1 MRYRYYLCD
10 VFTHTRFG
18 GNQLAVL
25 PQAAGL
31 SSGQMQQVAREFNFS
46 ETTFV
51 FPPEEAGHTNKV
63 RIFTPGAELPFAGHP
78 NIGTA
83 FVLATTGRL
92 GAIDTSLSVTFE
104 ERAGLVPITIR
115 KRPDQSVWCELA
127 APERLSLGKT
137 VGVGTLAAVLSLT
150 ANDIVTGTHLPQ
162 VASVGLPFLFVEVRD
177 RAALERVRVNSEK
190 LETLATD
197 SIPSLVHVYTR
208 SDDTDCD
215 IRARV
220 FAPLLGVPE
229 DPATGSANCALA
241 GLLSHY
247 AQRSQGVFDW
257 RIVQGV
263 ELGRPSLLE
272 ARAEKRAGVVTDT
285 WVGGACVLVGEGWI
299 EVGPVAPAGVQTQR

>member
-1 MRYRYYLCD
+1 
-10 VFTHTRFG
+10 
-18 GNQLAVL
+18 
-25 PQAAGL
+25 
-31 SSGQMQQVAREFNFS
+31 MQQVAREFNFS

-51 FPPEEAGHTNKV
+51 FPPEEAEHTNKV
-63 RIFTPGAELPFAGHP
+63 RIFTPGAEVPFAGHP

-83 FVLATTGRL
+83 FVLATTDRL
-92 GAIDTSLSVTFE
+92 GTISPALTVTFA
-104 ERAGLVPITIR
+104 ERAGLVPVTIY
-115 KRPDQSVWCELA
+115 KQPDQSVWCELA

-137 VGVGTLAAVLSLT
+137 VDMQTMAAVLSLVADAIAT
-150 ANDIVTGTHLPQ
+150 ETHLPQ
-162 VASVGLPFLFVEVRD
+162 VASVGLPFLFVEIRD
-177 RAALERVRVNSEK
+177 RAALERVRVKSEK

-197 SIPSLVHVYTR
+197 GLPSLLHVYTR
-208 SDDTDCD
+208 SDDADCN
-215 IRARV
+215 IRARM

-247 AQRSQGVFDW
+247 TERSQGVFDW

-285 WVGGACVLVGEGWI
+285 WIGGACVLVGEGWI
-299 EVGPVAPAGVQTQR
+299 EIGPIASAGVQTQR